1 MTQNPSDPLKLEPV
15 GVSSDGRRRYYD
27 EEAKQKLVEACLQ
40 PGVSLAGMALKAG
53 VNANLLRRWVSK
65 HQEKRDGTIAMDVI
79 EGTPSAFVP
88 VVEIGRTDAQSRR
101 SGPQSELLPAHG
113 ESVRSSLRPPVPSRL
128 TVEMPNG
135 ITLKLE
141 CSGQDTT
148 LVSAMIETLGRYH
161 VPAGR

>member
-65 HQEKRDGTIAMDVI
+65 HQEKRDGTVAMDVI

-101 SGPQSELLPAHG
+101 PDRNRNSCRRAANPCAARCAH
-113 ESVRSSLRPPVPSRL
+113 
-128 TVEMPNG
+128 
-135 ITLKLE
+135 
-141 CSGQDTT
+141 
-148 LVSAMIETLGRYH
+148 RYRQ
-161 VPAGR
+161 G

>member
-65 HQEKRDGTIAMDVI
+65 HQEKRDDTVAMDVI

-101 SGPQSELLPAHG
+101 SGPQSELLPAQSACCLLAWYCRIVLQ
-113 ESVRSSLRPPVPSRL
+113 ELRVLLNLPEKLPV
-128 TVEMPNG
+128 
-135 ITLKLE
+135 
-141 CSGQDTT
+141 
-148 LVSAMIETLGRYH
+148 
-161 VPAGR
+161 